1 MDNQVD
7 QILTEMD
14 KNKVE
19 LVPNTDDDGDELVRV
34 SLSPVQKKE
43 IITRYLQGEEKKDIA
58 RHYGI
63 PTRSVT
69 SILEKDTDIRLEVEK
84 RYMSVAMARENYRL
98 SEAKNK
104 LIAFVESTLQEVN
117 DDPTLVSALDK
128 MKVLNNVA
136 AVFDKLSITSR
147 LNQEKSTNITEK
159 REINVDLAKV
169 IEQLPTADD
178 KLNFLRNQKP
188 NAPIVYEGTVDK
200 TE

>member
-7 QILTEMD
+7 QILTEIE

-19 LVPNTDDDGDELVRV
+19 LAPIEDDEDELIRV

-43 IITRYLQGEEKKDIA
+43 IITRYLQGEEKRDIA
-58 RHYGI
+58 RHYG
-63 PTRSVT
+63 VT
-69 SILEKDTDIRLEVEK
+69 TNTNTKMIEKDNDIRLEVEK
-84 RYMSVAMARENYRL
+84 RYLSVAMARENYRL

-104 LIAFVESTLQEVN
+104 LIAFVENTLQEVN
-117 DDPTLVSALDK
+117 DDPTAVSTLDK

-159 REINVDLAKV
+159 RTIDVDLDKV
-169 IEQLPTADD
+169 ISQLPTADD
-178 KLNFLRNQKP
+178 KLAFLRNQRP

>member
-7 QILTEMD
+7 QILTEIE

-19 LVPNTDDDGDELVRV
+19 LAPIEDDEDEIIRV

-58 RHYGI
+58 RHYGV
-63 PTRSVT
+63 PTN
-69 SILEKDTDIRLEVEK
+69 SITKIIEKDDDIRLEIEK
-84 RYMSVAMARENYRL
+84 RYQSVAMARENYRL

-104 LIAFVESTLQEVN
+104 LIAFVENTLQEVN
-117 DDPTLVSALDK
+117 DDPTAVSTLDK

-159 REINVDLAKV
+159 RTIDVDLDKV
-169 IEQLPTADD
+169 ISQLPTADD
-178 KLNFLRNQKP
+178 KLAFLRNQRP

>member
-1 MDNQVD
+1 MENEVD

-19 LVPNTDDDGDELVRV
+19 LEVNEDDDELLKV
-34 SLSPVQKKE
+34 SLSPTHKKD
-43 IITRYLQGEEKKDIA
+43 IILRYLQGEEKKDIA
-58 RHYGI
+58 RHYNI
-63 PTRSVT
+63 PTRSV
-69 SILEKDTDIRLEVEK
+69 SIILEKDTDIRLEIEK
-84 RYMSVAMARENYRL
+84 RYLSVAMARENYRL

-104 LIAFVESTLQEVN
+104 LIAFVEDTIQEVKDN
-117 DDPTLVSALDK
+117 PAIVSTLDK

-159 REINVDLAKV
+159 RELNVDLDKV
-169 IEQLPTADD
+169 LAQLPTPED
-178 KLNFLRNQKP
+178 KLNFLRNQSQKP
-188 NAPIVYEGTVDK
+188 QIVYEGTVDK